1 MSVLFVAVPV
11 ALLFASGALACFFW
25 AVCRGQLDDL
35 ETPPLRMLQDDDA
48 ATGRKSCVSPQ
59 RPE

>member
-11 ALLFASGALACFFW
+11 ALLLASGALACFFW

-35 ETPPLRMLQDDDA
+35 ETPPLRMLQDDDGA
-48 ATGRKSCVSPQ
+48 AARKSCAPS
-59 RPE
+59 RRAE

>member
-1 MSVLFVAVPV
+1 MSVLFIAVPV
-11 ALLFASGALACFFW
+11 ALLFAGGALACFFW

-48 ATGRKSCVSPQ
+48 AAPRKSCAEPGRS
-59 RPE
+59 E

>member
-25 AVCRGQLDDL
+25 AVWRGQLDDL
-35 ETPPLRMLQDDDA
+35 DTPPLRMLQDEDA
-48 ATGRKSCVSPQ
+48 APARKSCTPPQ
-59 RPE
+59 RAE